1 MAVEDVPEVSAFD
14 RPDLQLS
21 PEMHHAQ
28 AEMAAERGENYDP
41 YEVERRID
49 EWMEDAPDPIEAAE
63 PLEGKEEIFEEWLA
77 MDGSAD
83 R

>member
-1 MAVEDVPEVSAFD
+1 MAVEDGPDVNEFD
-14 RPDLQLS
+14 QPDLQLS
-21 PEMHHAQ
+21 PEMHQAQ

-41 YEVERRID
+41 YEFERRVR
-49 EWMEDAPDPIEAAE
+49 ERVSEYPDPSEAAE

-77 MDGSAD
+77 MDESAD